1 MFFFFAS
8 DPRGVSPST
17 FKLINSAAICWPQGR
32 HHCGRKPNYIKGLQ
46 FKLLVSGIEWVS
58 HASWHFRSSLLKVTV
73 WKYTND
79 TQERS
84 HLPAPIVT
92 SHLKQVVI
100 WRIMKGSS
108 QRRSHLPAPNVTR
121 HLGIVVNWRYTRGF
135 TRERSHVTRHLQ
147 KVAVWR
153 YTKGH
158 TQERSHLPAAIVS
171 RHLKQVVIWRIMKGS
186 SQQRS
191 HLSAPNVTRH
201 SGIVVNWRYT
211 RGFTREKSHVTRHL
225 HKVVVWRYTK
235 GHTQERS
242 HLPAGT
248 VENLFAFS
256 KCDKAFRNNGKLMIH

>member
-1 MFFFFAS
+1 MSHIYLNIIYETGLALCAFFKEMAEQILKILVSGERQIYPPGLHAAFLHLT
-8 DPRGVSPST
+8 PGVTGPST

-108 QRRSHLPAPNVTR
+108 QRRIHLPAPKVTR

-135 TRERSHVTRHLQ
+135 TRDR
-147 KVAVWR
+147 
-153 YTKGH
+153 
-158 TQERSHLPAAIVS
+158 
-171 RHLKQVVIWRIMKGS
+171 
-186 SQQRS
+186 
-191 HLSAPNVTRH
+191 
-201 SGIVVNWRYT
+201 
-211 RGFTREKSHVTRHL
+211 SHVTRHL
-225 HKVVVWRYTK
+225 HKVAVWRYTI

-242 HLPAGT
+242 HIYM
-248 VENLFAFS
+248 FQ
-256 KCDKAFRNNGKLMIH
+256 MWQII